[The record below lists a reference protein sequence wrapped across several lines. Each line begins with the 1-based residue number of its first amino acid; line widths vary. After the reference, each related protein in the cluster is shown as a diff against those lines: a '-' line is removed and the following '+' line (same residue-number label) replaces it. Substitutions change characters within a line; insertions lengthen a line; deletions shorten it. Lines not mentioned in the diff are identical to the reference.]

1 MMRVPWRMLQFPPSP
16 CLQCPQRYVLHPQHS
31 AQCCPACTCAIIPP
45 GAVELSGPCSKAR
58 TTPSC
63 PPLQGPAA
71 PWASSG
77 ALCSRTEPVSHYT
90 QCPPGA
96 MGVQGH
102 EVPRTSSLYS
112 FPLRKA
118 GEKRCFSFSSSLPF
132 QIQGFNILSRPEQQP
147 WNNARSLVQHQG
159 IPSVWLSNTPVPAGQ
174 RPP

>member
-1 MMRVPWRMLQFPPSP
+1 MSPGGCCSSPPPLVSSVPRDMFCIPNTQRSAALPVPVALFPQELWSCQVPA
-16 CLQCPQRYVLHPQHS
+16 QRLEQPPTPPFRDQ
-31 AQCCPACTCAIIPP
+31 QPP
-45 GAVELSGPCSKAR
+45 GPVLVPC
-58 TTPSC
+58 
-63 PPLQGPAA
+63 
-71 PWASSG
+71 
-77 ALCSRTEPVSHYT
+77 ALEQSLSHYT

-102 EVPRTSSLYS
+102 EAPRTSSLDS

>member
-1 MMRVPWRMLQFPPSP
+1 MSPGGCCSSPPPLVSSVPRDMFCIPNTQRGAALPVPVALFPQELWS
-16 CLQCPQRYVLHPQHS
+16 CQV
-31 AQCCPACTCAIIPP
+31 PAHRLEQPP
-45 GAVELSGPCSKAR
+45 H
-58 TTPSC
+58 

-102 EVPRTSSLYS
+102 EAPRTSSLDS